1 MTRLPWS
8 SANPIHIVNIKVIIV
23 IFCWQLS
30 ELLFH
35 FIIIIIIIIIITI
48 LNHSDLNQDSLI
60 KLIVAVK

>member
-8 SANPIHIVNIKVIIV
+8 SANPVHIVNIKVIIV
-23 IFCWQLS
+23 IFCRQLS

-35 FIIIIIIIIIITI
+35 FIIIIIIITI
-48 LNHSDLNQDSLI
+48 LNHSDLIQDSLI

>member
-35 FIIIIIIIIIITI
+35 FIIIIIIIIITI

>member
-8 SANPIHIVNIKVIIV
+8 SANPVHIVNIKVIIV
-23 IFCWQLS
+23 IFCRQLS

-35 FIIIIIIIIIITI
+35 FIIIIIIITI

>member
-23 IFCWQLS
+23 IFCRQLS

-35 FIIIIIIIIIITI
+35 FIIIIITI

>member
-8 SANPIHIVNIKVIIV
+8 SANPIHTVNIKVIIV
-23 IFCWQLS
+23 IFCRQLS

-35 FIIIIIIIIIITI
+35 FIIIIIIIITI